1 MAEKRDDFIPT
12 RRSLL
17 SRLKNWDDQESW
29 RDFFNTYWKL
39 IYSAA
44 IKAGLNHAEAEE
56 VVQETVINVTKK
68 IKDLK
73 YDPALGSF
81 KGWLLNTTR
90 WKIND
95 QFRKR
100 QRLDAPQARRA
111 DETRDT
117 ATIDRIE
124 DPAGFDLNAV
134 WDQEWEKNLVDAAL
148 QRAKRQVSPKHYQ
161 IFDLYVI
168 RGWPVEKVADT
179 LGVNVAQVYLAKHR
193 TSALIQK
200 EIKKLEERFL

>member
-1 MAEKRDDFIPT
+1 MAERRDDFIPT

-39 IYSAA
+39 IYGAA
-44 IKAGLNHAEAEE
+44 IKAGLTHAEAEE
-56 VVQETVINVTKK
+56 AVQETVITVTKK

-90 WKIND
+90 WKIAD

-100 QRLDAPQARRA
+100 QRLDAPQPHRS
-111 DETRDT
+111 DETRGT
-117 ATIDRIE
+117 ATIDRVP
-124 DPAGFDLNAV
+124 DPAGFDLDAV

-148 QRAKRQVSPKHYQ
+148 QRVKRQVRPKQYQ

-168 RGWPVEKVADT
+168 RGWPVEKVTAT
-179 LGVNVAQVYLAKHR
+179 LGVNTAQVYLAKHR
-193 TSALIQK
+193 ISAAIKK
-200 EIKKLEERFL
+200 EIQKLEENLL